1 MDVSS
6 VISVIATIGVI
17 IIGMF
22 IASSGRL
29 IMFVDPSS
37 IFIVIG
43 GGIGAF
49 FISYPLDKCKRF
61 ISVLKVVFASQEL
74 DVNEVRP
81 VMVSFAEKARRE
93 GLLALEDD
101 LQELDDEFLRKGI
114 QLVVDG
120 TDPELVEQIMRTEL
134 EQIDDRHGFGSGVM
148 THMAGL
154 FPSLG
159 MIGTLIGLIV
169 MLANLDNPDAL
180 GPSMAVALITTFYGA
195 VIANALAAP
204 MGQRLSTKNDD
215 EILQKELMIEGVLA
229 IQAGE
234 NPRIVEEK
242 LKAYL
247 PASQITEEEE
257 SETEEEGGPE

>member
-1 MDVSS
+1 MDLSS
-6 VISVIATIGVI
+6 IISIVGTGLVI

-22 IASSGRL
+22 VASEGNL
-29 IMFVDPSS
+29 FMFVDAAS

-43 GGIGAF
+43 GGVGAF
-49 FISYPLDKCKRF
+49 FISYPLNKCKRF
-61 ISVLKVVFASQEL
+61 LSVLRVVCTSQEL

-101 LQELDDEFLRKGI
+101 LHELDDDFLRKAI

-134 EQIDDRHGFGSGVM
+134 EQIDQRHGFGSGAM
-148 THMAGL
+148 IHMAGI

-169 MLANLDNPDAL
+169 MLAHLDDPDRI
-180 GPSMAVALITTFYGA
+180 GPAMAVALITTFYGA
-195 VIANALAAP
+195 VIANALLAP
-204 MGQRLSTKNDD
+204 MGERLNTKNDE
-215 EILQKELMIEGVLA
+215 EILKKELMIEGVLA

-242 LKAYL
+242 LKAFL
-247 PASQITEEEE
+247 PASKIAEEE
-257 SETEEEGGPE
+257 SRGV

>member
-1 MDVSS
+1 MDLSS
-6 VISVIATIGVI
+6 IISIIATLAVI
-17 IIGMF
+17 LIGMW
-22 IASSGRL
+22 IASEGAL
-29 IMFVDPSS
+29 IMFVDAASF
-37 IFIVIG
+37 FIVIG
-43 GGIGAF
+43 GGLGAF
-49 FISYPLDKCKRF
+49 FISYPLNKCRKF
-61 ISVLKVVFASQEL
+61 LSVLGVVATSQDLE
-74 DVNEVRP
+74 VNEVRP

-134 EQIDDRHGFGSGVM
+134 EQIDQRHGFGNGAM
-148 THMAGL
+148 LHMAGL

-169 MLANLDNPDAL
+169 ALAHLDDPDAL
-180 GPSMAVALITTFYGA
+180 GPAMAVALLTTFYGA
-195 VIANALAAP
+195 VMANALCAP
-204 MGQRLSTKNDD
+204 IGERLSIKNEE

-242 LKAYL
+242 LKAFL
-247 PASQITEEEE
+247 PASQVMSEEAEEEE
-257 SETEEEGGPE
+257 G

>member
-1 MDVSS
+1 MDLSSIVS
-6 VISVIATIGVI
+6 VIGTMGVI
-17 IIGMF
+17 FIGMA
-22 IASSGRL
+22 IAGNP
-29 IMFVDPSS
+29 IMFIDGASF
-37 IFIVIG
+37 FIVIG
-43 GGIGAF
+43 GGVGAF
-49 FISYPLDKCKRF
+49 FISYPMDKCIEF
-61 ISVLKVVFASQEL
+61 ISVLKVVFSGQQL
-74 DVNEVRP
+74 DVDEVRP

-134 EQIDDRHGFGSGVM
+134 NYIDKRHEFGSGAMV
-148 THMAGL
+148 HMAGL
-154 FPSLG
+154 FPALG
-159 MIGTLIGLIV
+159 MIGTLIGLVV
-169 MLANLDNPDAL
+169 MLANLDDPDAL

-195 VIANALAAP
+195 VVANALCAP
-204 MGQRLSTKNDD
+204 MGQRLSMKNDE

-242 LKAYL
+242 LKAFL
-247 PASQITEEEE
+247 PEGKVGEEAEEEE
-257 SETEEEGGPE
+257 E